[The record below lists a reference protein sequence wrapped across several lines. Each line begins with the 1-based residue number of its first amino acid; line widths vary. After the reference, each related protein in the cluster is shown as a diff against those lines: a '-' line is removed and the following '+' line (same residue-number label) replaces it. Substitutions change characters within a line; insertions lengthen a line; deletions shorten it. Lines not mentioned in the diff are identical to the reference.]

1 MIGETFRHLR
11 DQILRLLK
19 EKVNTTKDIG
29 LINKMLFFSEQHK
42 LSWFDKRKKCC
53 DYKSWIFFSLNY
65 LFYFFFPQKYNPCS
79 NYKDLVT
86 LILKQCWPA
95 GGMWTLYKHMGLI
108 RETLLL
114 DKVQLIHNGDLQ
126 NWWSLAIWQ
135 GHITARRWGCKMY
148 QVSDAGQQ
156 MIQDRRNSETR
167 LAGQA
172 LSYQKIQMEN
182 GVK

>member
-1 MIGETFRHLR
+1 MITNHEYIFLQCSYT
-11 DQILRLLK
+11 
-19 EKVNTTKDIG
+19 E
-29 LINKMLFFSEQHK
+29 INCLFNFS
-42 LSWFDKRKKCC
+42 
-53 DYKSWIFFSLNY
+53 
-65 LFYFFFPQKYNPCS
+65 FPQKYFPCS
-79 NYKDLVT
+79 IYKGLLLVT

-135 GHITARRWGCKMY
+135 SHIIARLWGCKMY
-148 QVSDAGQQ
+148 QVSGVGQQ
-156 MIQDRRNSETR
+156 RIQDRRNSETR
-167 LAGQA
+167 LVGQA

>member
-1 MIGETFRHLR
+1 
-11 DQILRLLK
+11 
-19 EKVNTTKDIG
+19 
-29 LINKMLFFSEQHK
+29 
-42 LSWFDKRKKCC
+42 
-53 DYKSWIFFSLNY
+53 
-65 LFYFFFPQKYNPCS
+65 
-79 NYKDLVT
+79 
-86 LILKQCWPA
+86 
-95 GGMWTLYKHMGLI
+95 MGLI